1 MKTEITP
8 GVIFGECLV
17 DDFGTA
23 QRLGGAP
30 FNVAQ
35 HLHALGVASI
45 LVSRVGRDASGQRIL
60 QRMRDWG
67 MPTHGVLEDDALPT
81 GRVRVIVDAR
91 QGHRFE
97 ILPHQAYDAISLP
110 VKVTDRIPW
119 LYHGSLAVREDGPSR
134 TTWRQLRARADWRF
148 VDINLRDPWW
158 NPEILAEVMQDSSVL
173 KCNVEE
179 LEQIM
184 RTYDLPRTSTLREAM
199 EAVARRFHVRAVL
212 VTQGAAGAA
221 YGDETHFYE
230 AKAVPTTVR
239 DTVGAGDAFAAGWI
253 WGSFREDAVER
264 RLQRA
269 VELAA
274 AVCALSGALPEQ
286 PDFYQRIV
294 ARWTKED

>member
-221 YGDETHFYE
+221 YGDETHFYDV
-230 AKAVPTTVR
+230 KAVPTTVR

-253 WGSFREDAVER
+253 WSGFREDAVER